1 MLKTRYRR
9 ITFFFARVIASL
21 ITWEIILPRLG
32 MRQWSLK
39 TRPERLRRTAVD
51 FRALAIQMGGVMIK
65 VGQFLST
72 RADVLPE
79 EITRE
84 LSGLQDEVPPE
95 KFSDIRRVAESE
107 LGAALESK
115 YLSFDEKPLAAASL
129 GQVHRARMCRTETSS
144 EVEEP
149 DLNKICQVVVK
160 IQRPNIEQVIETDLA
175 ALRTVGHWLQR
186 YRPIKKRANVPAL
199 LNEFSRTLYEEIDYN
214 AEGSNAEVFAK
225 NFEGLDGIR
234 IPGVIW
240 SHTTKRVLTLEDVTG
255 IKITDYEAIAEAGI
269 ARSEVATRLLD
280 TYLQQIFEDGFFH
293 ADPHPGNLFIYP
305 MSSEEDEKH
314 AWRLTFVDFGMVGRV
329 PESTR
334 QGLRELLMGMGTRD
348 ADRIIQ
354 AYKMLDILLP
364 GADLDLLRKAN
375 EKIFAQFWGKSMT
388 ELRDISFEEMHD
400 FMEEFRE
407 LLYDMPFQAPQ
418 DLLFLARAVSIL
430 SGLCT
435 GLDPEFNVWNSL
447 APYAQKLIANEGLL
461 GSKSWIDE
469 LGIVFQ
475 KIIGAPGRIMALVE
489 RIERGNLEV
498 RSEKLEF
505 QVRKVELSIRRL
517 GGAVIVAA
525 LILGGVQLFLASQ
538 FLAAGLFWAGGGLLS
553 LAVFFFIQID
563 LKFQIYNYH
572 AIHKF
577 ILRRCAWNP
586 ILSGWM
592 VN

>member
-9 ITFFFARVIASL
+9 ITFFFARVIVSL
-21 ITWEIILPRLG
+21 ITWELILPRLG
-32 MRQWSLK
+32 MRRWSLK
-39 TRPERLRRTAVD
+39 TRPERLRKTAVD

-95 KFSDIRRVAESE
+95 KFSDIRRVAENE
-107 LGAALESK
+107 LGASLESK
-115 YLSFDEKPLAAASL
+115 YLSFDEKPVAAASL
-129 GQVHRARMCRTETSS
+129 GQVHRARMCRAETTS
-144 EVEEP
+144 EVEETG
-149 DLNKICQVVVK
+149 LNKFCQVVVK

-175 ALRTVGHWLQR
+175 ALRTVGYWLQR

-269 ARSEVATRLLD
+269 VRSEVATRLLD

-305 MSSEEDEKH
+305 ISSEEDVKH
-314 AWRLTFVDFGMVGRV
+314 LWRLTFVDFGMVGRV

-407 LLYDMPFQAPQ
+407 LLYDMPFQVPQ

-435 GLDPEFNVWNSL
+435 GLDSEFNVWNNL
-447 APYAQKLIANEGLL
+447 APYAQKLIASEGIL

-553 LAVFFFIQID
+553 LAVFFF
-563 LKFQIYNYH
+563 NTH
-572 AIHKF
+572 
-577 ILRRCAWNP
+577 
-586 ILSGWM
+586 
-592 VN
+592 